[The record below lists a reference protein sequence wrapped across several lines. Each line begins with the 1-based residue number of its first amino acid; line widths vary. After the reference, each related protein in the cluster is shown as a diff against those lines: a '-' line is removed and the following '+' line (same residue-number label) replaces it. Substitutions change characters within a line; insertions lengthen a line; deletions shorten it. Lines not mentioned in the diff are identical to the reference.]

1 MPAVM
6 SLRRRDSAGS
16 GGIPSHP
23 VSLTNGTAGITSH
36 PSTSSANGITGITQ
50 QLSTASGN
58 GVTGTALGI
67 ARAPLGE
74 TGSGMPTG
82 MGRVPPPLTGLPP
95 LPSLRR
101 RESFNWFDAA
111 GKLSRL
117 RRKLR
122 SQSMDDAYYEGPP
135 DSPTNSPTNKGGKF

>member
-6 SLRRRDSAGS
+6 SLRRRDSAGA

-23 VSLTNGTAGITSH
+23 VSSTNGVTH
-36 PSTSSANGITGITQ
+36 PTTSSTNGVTGITQ
-50 QLSTASGN
+50 HPMASAN
-58 GVTGTALGI
+58 GGTRTALGI

-74 TGSGMPTG
+74 TASGMPTG
-82 MGRVPPPLTGLPP
+82 MGRVPPLTGLPP

-117 RRKLR
+117 RRKMR

-135 DSPTNSPTNKGGKF
+135 DSPTSKGGK